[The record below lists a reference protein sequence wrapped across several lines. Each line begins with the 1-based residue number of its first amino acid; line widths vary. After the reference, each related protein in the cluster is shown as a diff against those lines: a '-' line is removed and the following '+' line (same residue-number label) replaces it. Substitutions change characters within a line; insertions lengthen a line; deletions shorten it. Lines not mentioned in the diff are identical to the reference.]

1 MSNTLKIKTLP
12 SNDFAFVY
20 VHRKNGAIRVESLD
34 TAKHVDGSPEWK
46 HVSTLNP
53 YVCLENI
60 LMASTRQRT
69 QYIKDLLK

>member
-20 VHRKNGAIRVESLD
+20 VHRKNGAIRVESLE
-34 TAKHVDGSPEWK
+34 TARNVDGRPEWK
-46 HVSTLNP
+46 HVSTVNAHI
-53 YVCLENI
+53 CLENI
-60 LMASTRQRT
+60 LTASTRQRT